1 MHSPLSLAVGYKEV
15 VTQYGAACNAGVA
28 NFTKARSR
36 SAHPVLGGGSSEL
49 RLETAFSKKFGP
61 S

>member
-1 MHSPLSLAVGYKEV
+1 MHSPLSLAFGYKEV

-36 SAHPVLGGGSSEL
+36 FAHPVLGGGSSEL